1 MTDLKKALAKEQFNN
16 NLFPALLMLKQELPT
31 WKARA
36 DALNAANL
44 TTFYAKRWTR
54 QNVHKA
60 FYSYWDNDLG
70 RYSWVEHSYAL
81 QQLAKLVK

>member
-1 MTDLKKALAKEQFNN
+1 MNDLKKALAKEQFNN
-16 NLFPALLMLKQELPT
+16 DIFPSLLMLKQELPT

-44 TTFYAKRWTR
+44 TTFYAKPWTR

-60 FYSYWDNDLG
+60 FYSFWDNDLG
-70 RYSWVEHSYAL
+70 RYSWVEHNHAL